1 MSRYQIMLSP
11 DLEET
16 YQMMAEDLEM
26 SMEQVLSSAVQ
37 IYAERLT
44 LQTFDGV
51 CNAERVH
58 GYVEKSREEFT
69 ACQTKA
75 ERK

>member
-1 MSRYQIMLSP
+1 MSRYQVMLSP

-16 YQMMAEDLEM
+16 YQMMAENLGM

-37 IYAERLT
+37 IFAERLT
-44 LQTFDGV
+44 LQAFTGV
-51 CNAERVH
+51 CDTGRVCD
-58 GYVEKSREEFT
+58 YVDQSREAFT
-69 ACQTKA
+69 PCQTKA

>member
-1 MSRYQIMLSP
+1 MSRYLIMLTP

-16 YQMMAEDLEM
+16 YQTMAKDLGM

-37 IYAERLT
+37 IFAERLT
-44 LQTFDGV
+44 LQAFVGV
-51 CNAERVH
+51 CDTGRVCD
-58 GYVEKSREEFT
+58 YVEQSREAFT
-69 ACQTKA
+69 PCQTKA

>member
-1 MSRYQIMLSP
+1 MSRYMIILTP

-16 YQMMAEDLEM
+16 YQMMVEDLGM

-44 LQTFDGV
+44 LQAFDGV
-51 CNAERVH
+51 CNAERVRD
-58 GYVEKSREEFT
+58 YVEQSREAFT
-69 ACQTKA
+69 VCQTKA